1 MSGEGAVDGGGR
13 EFERVS
19 DELRARMADG
29 VYPLGTLLPPQRVL
43 AKEFGVSRD
52 TVQRVLRELSN
63 EGWIETRQ
71 GSGSRVMKV
80 QRIHSL
86 GSRTIRPAQAVT
98 LRSFIND
105 AFEAPEVT
113 LDVYTL
119 TSESLDAHIRMQAE
133 RIRDHEISPQRIA
146 LRMLLPSEELKLPYP
161 TTKGASDDP
170 RLQDRLHEITQRHSA
185 SLKGALRVLRTD
197 RLVPT
202 VDIEI
207 RRVPIAPTFK
217 LYLLNG
223 SEALHGPYE
232 VIERTI
238 ELDDGEEVV
247 ALDVLGLGAT
257 LTHYEKDDDPNATGT
272 VFVGGMQSWFDS
284 IWTRLAQREDRP

>member
-1 MSGEGAVDGGGR
+1 MSGEGAADGGGR

-19 DELRARMADG
+19 DVLRERMAVG
-29 VYPLGTLLPPQRVL
+29 VYPLGTLLPPQRFL
-43 AKEFGVSRD
+43 ADEFGVSRD
-52 TVQRVLRELSN
+52 TVQRVLKALRN
-63 EGWIETRQ
+63 EKWIETRQ
-71 GSGSRVMKV
+71 GSGSRVVKA
-80 QRIHSL
+80 QRIHSS
-86 GSRTIRPAQAVT
+86 GTRVVRPAQAVS
-98 LRSFIND
+98 LRSFINE

-133 RIRDHEISPQRIA
+133 RIRDREISPERIA
-146 LRMLLPSEELKLPYP
+146 LRMLLPSRELRLPYP
-161 TTKGASDDP
+161 RTKGAPDDP
-170 RLQDRLHEITQRHSA
+170 RLQDRLQGITARHSA
-185 SLKGALRVLRTD
+185 SLRGALRNLRTD
-197 RLVPT
+197 ALVPS

-207 RRVPIAPTFK
+207 RRVPLAPTFK

-238 ELDDGEEVV
+238 ELDDGSEIE

-257 LTHYEKDDDPNATGT
+257 LTHYEKDDDANSTAT

-284 IWTRLAQREDRP
+284 IWNTLAE

>member
-1 MSGEGAVDGGGR
+1 
-13 EFERVS
+13 
-19 DELRARMADG
+19 MALG

-43 AKEFGVSRD
+43 AREFGVSRD
-52 TVQRVLRELSN
+52 TVQRVLKTLGS
-63 EGWIETRQ
+63 EGWIATRQ
-71 GSGSRVMKV
+71 GSGSRVIKA
-80 QRIHSL
+80 QRIHSS
-86 GSRTIRPAQAVT
+86 GTRSARPAQVVT

-133 RIRDHEISPQRIA
+133 RIRDREISPGRIA
-146 LRMLLPSEELKLPYP
+146 LRMLLPSKELRLPYP
-161 TTKGASDDP
+161 RTKGDPDDL
-170 RLQDRLHEITQRHSA
+170 RLQNRLHDITQRHSA
-185 SLKGALRVLRTD
+185 SLRGALRDLRTD
-197 RLVPT
+197 GLVPA
-202 VDIEI
+202 VDVEI
-207 RRVPIAPTFK
+207 RHVPLAPTFK

-257 LTHYEKDDDPNATGT
+257 LTHYEKGDDPNSTGT

-284 IWTRLAQREDRP
+284 IWDMLAQ